1 MSLKSISLSCA
12 CALALSGSAWAHHSP
27 ANYEDS
33 KVIQVTGTV
42 TEYHFANP
50 HSWIYMTAI
59 GEDGEPQAWS
69 LESGSTGQLV
79 RRGWETDSLKPGDQI
94 SVYIKPLRSGAYG
107 GLLGVVVLSDGT
119 NLCDLEGASWPDLGT
134 AVSACL

>member
-27 ANYEDS
+27 ANYDVS
-33 KVIQVTGTV
+33 QVIQVTGTV

-59 GEDGEPQAWS
+59 GEDGEPQTWS

-107 GLLGVVVLSDGT
+107 GLLGIVVLSDGT
-119 NLCDLEGASWPDLGT
+119 NLCDAFGDIDIPGT
-134 AVSACL
+134 NCER